1 MAPPIPSLDV
11 SYSSFQGARYTNIRL
26 YSGWPENLRYHIY
39 MCHAFSC
46 TCTRKGSWVLDKCL
60 QPHESH
66 IPFILQ
72 FMVDYN
78 LYGMGH
84 PHVSKIKFRHPIP
97 DAFCPR
103 KSVHN
108 GQPSQ
113 DIDKSTCMPADF
125 QADIHGHLSLGSPV
139 WTQFQLTGRGI
150 LLEYER
156 TGIHEA
162 AIPTDPAKPLPEDTL
177 KTNRKDVRPVEQMT
191 SPKDEGNF
199 VGLQADNLI
208 DGNIIGS
215 PSTQDSTEER
225 VSNAK
230 LSLNKELPASQVIE
244 TINMKAA
251 DNEALGHP

>member
-1 MAPPIPSLDV
+1 MSLTV
-11 SYSSFQGARYTNIRL
+11 ASKVPVIRMFGSTPAGQKTCL
-26 YSGWPENLRYHIY
+26 HIHRIRFRWRYHIY

-84 PHVSKIKFRHPIP
+84 LHVSKIKFRHPIP

-125 QADIHGHLSLGSPV
+125 QIYMAICLWVHLFGHNSS
-139 WTQFQLTGRGI
+139 
-150 LLEYER
+150 
-156 TGIHEA
+156 
-162 AIPTDPAKPLPEDTL
+162 
-177 KTNRKDVRPVEQMT
+177 
-191 SPKDEGNF
+191 
-199 VGLQADNLI
+199 
-208 DGNIIGS
+208 
-215 PSTQDSTEER
+215 
-225 VSNAK
+225 
-230 LSLNKELPASQVIE
+230 
-244 TINMKAA
+244 
-251 DNEALGHP
+251 